1 MINFEEEIER
11 FRPSLEVEAV
21 SEAIVKSDLTDMSDI
36 MLELIKEI
44 KKEK

>member
-11 FRPSLEVEAV
+11 FRPSREVEAV

-36 MLELIKEI
+36 MLELMKEI

>member
-21 SEAIVKSDLTDMSDI
+21 SEAIVKSDLTDMTDI
-36 MLELIKEI
+36 MLELMKEI

>member
-21 SEAIVKSDLTDMSDI
+21 SESIVKSDLTDMSDI
-36 MLELIKEI
+36 MLELMKEI

>member
-21 SEAIVKSDLTDMSDI
+21 SEAIVKSDLTDIIDI
-36 MLELIKEI
+36 RIELMKEI

>member
-11 FRPSLEVEAV
+11 FRSSLEVEAV

-36 MLELIKEI
+36 MLELMKEI

>member
-21 SEAIVKSDLTDMSDI
+21 SEAIVKSDLTDMSDT
-36 MLELIKEI
+36 MLELMKEI

>member
-36 MLELIKEI
+36 MLELMKEI
-44 KKEK
+44 EKEK

>member
-1 MINFEEEIER
+1 MINFEEEIGR

-36 MLELIKEI
+36 MLELMKEI

>member
-36 MLELIKEI
+36 MLELLKEI

>member
-36 MLELIKEI
+36 MLELIKKK

>member
-21 SEAIVKSDLTDMSDI
+21 SEAIVMSDLTDMSDI
-36 MLELIKEI
+36 MLEQMKEI

>member
-1 MINFEEEIER
+1 MINFEEEIKR

-36 MLELIKEI
+36 MLELMKEI

>member
-21 SEAIVKSDLTDMSDI
+21 SEGIVKSDLTDMSDI
-36 MLELIKEI
+36 MLELMKEI

>member
-36 MLELIKEI
+36 MLELMKEI